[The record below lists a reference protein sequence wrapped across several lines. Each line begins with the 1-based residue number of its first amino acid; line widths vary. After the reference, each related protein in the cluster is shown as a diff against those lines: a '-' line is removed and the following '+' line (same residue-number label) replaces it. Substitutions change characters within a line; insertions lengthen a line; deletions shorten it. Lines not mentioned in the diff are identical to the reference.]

1 MSKNVTLASKFVGT
15 QNANRYVLLLTPTD
29 ARAGG
34 RHTLSSHPPSRPP
47 TLPPTH
53 PPTPSHSLAT
63 HSPRSTLYA
72 LRSTLYALRSTLRAS
87 LANRRTLVIRKAK
100 GGEEGGAV
108 FGNDAFGMV
117 AKNANYMLFAAAAD
131 KTGCKGVMTGEGPL
145 TVFAPND
152 TAFEAFIKKCG
163 ATKMTIMED
172 PNLEKIVKSHI
183 VEGTFKAENLTEGTT
198 LTTIAGT
205 TLTVSGGAVN
215 GSKMTKNDIK
225 VDNAVLH
232 AVSAV
237 IEA

>member
-1 MSKNVTLASKFVGT
+1 
-15 QNANRYVLLLTPTD
+15 
-29 ARAGG
+29 
-34 RHTLSSHPPSRPP
+34 
-47 TLPPTH
+47 
-53 PPTPSHSLAT
+53 
-63 HSPRSTLYA
+63 
-72 LRSTLYALRSTLRAS
+72 
-87 LANRRTLVIRKAK
+87 
-100 GGEEGGAV
+100 
-108 FGNDAFGMV
+108 MV

-172 PNLEKIVKSHI
+172 PNLEKVVKSHI

-198 LTTIAGT
+198 LTTLAGT

-232 AVSAV
+232 AVSSV